1 MKTRTTAL
9 LLGGVVGL
17 FAAPTLVRVVA
28 PDYYAAA
35 LIVSLLLLLVGMI
48 AGLGMWI
55 ARGGAR

>member
-17 FAAPTLVRVVA
+17 FAAPALVQAVA

-35 LIVSLLLLLVGMI
+35 LIVSLLLLLVGMV
-48 AGLGMWI
+48 AGLGLWI